1 MLPGF
6 SLIAAGIFR
15 GFIPVFR
22 IAYFPLQFFGV
33 EMRLIES
40 FAGWGWQ
47 LFSITHDG
55 CLCHD
60 GDF

>member
-1 MLPGF
+1 LTSLGF
-6 SLIAAGIFR
+6 IAAGIFR
-15 GFIPVFR
+15 GFIPGFG
-22 IAYFPLQFFGV
+22 IAYFPLQLIGV

-40 FAGWGWQ
+40 FAGWLWQ
-47 LFSITHDG
+47 FFSITHDG